1 MKVLTH
7 DGVLVTLP
15 FSLKGL
21 RDSEFERIDGQGGSE
36 VGIVTEQSEASV
48 RRAVS
53 GASDVEGCYST
64 PRQMMN
70 DIRFIAGSLSAV
82 EVGTEIRME
91 KNGDRI
97 ALVIPQHARPA
108 TATVTVGARVA
119 FNGRTSPKTAV
130 NARGTVE
137 SLKGNKATVKLD
149 AGDRRR
155 LTQATGRDYPESMRV
170 AVVILDVI
178 DGE

>member
-7 DGVLVTLP
+7 EGVLVTLP
-15 FSLKGL
+15 FSLRGL
-21 RDSEFERIDGQGGSE
+21 KDDEFERVDGKGGSE
-36 VGIVTEQSEASV
+36 VGIVAEQPEAAV

-53 GASDVEGCYST
+53 GAEDSYST
-64 PRQMMN
+64 PREMMS
-70 DIRFIAGSLSAV
+70 DIRFIAGALANV
-82 EVGTEIRME
+82 EVGAEVRMQ

-97 ALVIPQHARPA
+97 SLEVPQTARAPQA
-108 TATVTVGARVA
+108 IVTVGARVA

-137 SLKGNKATVKLD
+137 SIKGNKATVKLD

-178 DGE
+178 DGEQS